1 LEVHFEPVA
10 PHEAER
16 KMVRTLRR
24 LGYAASTALIQ
35 RPAMGAGLHFAGPL
49 PMTTSPRR
57 YETDR
62 NGLLAGT
69 RGVYI
74 VDGACFPRLPAKNLT
89 LTIMANALRI
99 GRHIAG
105 LA

>member
-1 LEVHFEPVA
+1 
-10 PHEAER
+10 
-16 KMVRTLRR
+16 MVRALRR
-24 LGYAASTALIQ
+24 LGYTASAALIQ

-49 PMTTSPRR
+49 PMSASPGR

-69 RGVYI
+69 RGVYV

-99 GRHIAG
+99 GRRIASLG
-105 LA
+105 